1 MNPQGAFLFLLGFVI
16 DLYIFLVLTR
26 FLLQL
31 VRADFYNPVSQFVVK
46 ATNPILMPLRKI
58 IPGYGGMDIAAL
70 VAVVALIVFKLVLVS
85 LLAMGAL
92 RFSPLQLLVVTVS
105 EIARLLLDYLFWT
118 IILRIVLSWLAPDP
132 RITELDWASQP
143 LLSTSVGTTDGSHPV
158 SVTGARPLDAAP
170 VSGSIRYT
178 LLALLTPY
186 NRPMT
191 DGSASKRRCHRV

>member
-58 IPGYGGMDIAAL
+58 IPGYGGMDVAAL

-92 RFSPLQLLVVTVS
+92 RFSPLQLLVVTVT
-105 EIARLLLDYLFWT
+105 ELARLLLDYLFWT
-118 IILRIVLSWLAPDP
+118 IILRIVLSWVAPDP
-132 RITELDWASQP
+132 RNPVVQLVGQITEPVMAPARKLLPPMGGLD
-143 LLSTSVGTTDGSHPV
+143 LSPIIV
-158 SVTGARPLDAAP
+158 
-170 VSGSIRYT
+170 
-178 LLALLTPY
+178 LLAIQFIQILFGL
-186 NRPMT
+186 
-191 DGSASKRRCHRV
+191 

>member
-46 ATNPILMPLRKI
+46 ATNPVLTPLRKI
-58 IPGYGGMDIAAL
+58 IPGYGGMDVAAL

-92 RFSPLQLLVVTVS
+92 RFSPLQLLVVTVT
-105 EIARLLLDYLFWT
+105 ELARLLLDYLFWT
-118 IILRIVLSWLAPDP
+118 IILRIILSWVSPDP
-132 RITELDWASQP
+132 RNPVVQLVSQITEPVMAPARKLLPPMGGLD
-143 LLSTSVGTTDGSHPV
+143 LSPIIV
-158 SVTGARPLDAAP
+158 
-170 VSGSIRYT
+170 
-178 LLALLTPY
+178 LLAIQFIQILFGL
-186 NRPMT
+186 
-191 DGSASKRRCHRV
+191 

>member
-46 ATNPILMPLRKI
+46 ATNPILTPLRKI
-58 IPGYGGMDIAAL
+58 IPGYGGMDVAAL

-92 RFSPLQLLVVTVS
+92 RFSPLQLLVVTVT
-105 EIARLLLDYLFWT
+105 ELARLLLDYLFWT
-118 IILRIVLSWLAPDP
+118 IILRIVLSWVAPDP
-132 RITELDWASQP
+132 RNPVVQLVGQITEPVMAPARKLLPPMGGLD
-143 LLSTSVGTTDGSHPV
+143 LSPIIV
-158 SVTGARPLDAAP
+158 
-170 VSGSIRYT
+170 
-178 LLALLTPY
+178 LLAIQFIQILFGL
-186 NRPMT
+186 
-191 DGSASKRRCHRV
+191 

>member
-70 VAVVALIVFKLVLVS
+70 QDASNDEEVDV
-85 LLAMGAL
+85 
-92 RFSPLQLLVVTVS
+92 
-105 EIARLLLDYLFWT
+105 
-118 IILRIVLSWLAPDP
+118 ILRVYSAVAGQADNLIRDLQDSRLADNQVGPALDEDGHWQMCLPQTRITFQLIEWILGRGDRVEVLAPDTL
-132 RITELDWASQP
+132 REHIQQHLDRT
-143 LLSTSVGTTDGSHPV
+143 LS
-158 SVTGARPLDAAP
+158 
-170 VSGSIRYT
+170 RY
-178 LLALLTPY
+178 
-186 NRPMT
+186 
-191 DGSASKRRCHRV
+191 C

>member
-46 ATNPILMPLRKI
+46 ATNPVLTPLRKI
-58 IPGYGGMDIAAL
+58 IPGYGGMDVAAL

-92 RFSPLQLLVVTVS
+92 RFSPLQLLVVTVT
-105 EIARLLLDYLFWT
+105 EVARLLLDYLFWT
-118 IILRIVLSWLAPDP
+118 IILRIILSWVSPDP
-132 RITELDWASQP
+132 RNPVVQLVGQITEPVMAPARKLLPPMGGLD
-143 LLSTSVGTTDGSHPV
+143 LSPIIV
-158 SVTGARPLDAAP
+158 
-170 VSGSIRYT
+170 
-178 LLALLTPY
+178 LLAIQFIQILFGL
-186 NRPMT
+186 
-191 DGSASKRRCHRV
+191 